1 MALNI
6 YIKLGLGHLFYF
18 QAALFLKEE
27 RRAKGDQPKIDA
39 ETAAEDNY
47 SGIIK

>member
-6 YIKLGLGHLFYF
+6 YQTGLRAAVLFSSGF
-18 QAALFLKEE
+18 VLEGREE
-27 RRAKGDQPKIDA
+27 SKGDQPKIDA
-39 ETAAEDNY
+39 ETAAEENY